1 MKQSTYNFRYNIRYK
16 MVLYLPYIAFMIIF
30 AIVFGLVGLLIDNK
44 IYSDYFGRS
53 SLDAFIFS
61 AMIGIFVSWIFTWF
75 IRKPIYK
82 FILKKNYDD
91 RRFIK
96 IMNEKS
102 SPTGVLIFSCVL
114 IVATCILIFMFGCFN
129 GFAFDNDGNV
139 YYKET
144 PFSQNEVVA
153 IDDVE
158 IAIIKNRHGRYNT
171 HIEYHDTAYAFK
183 FGDEWIAYG
192 VPNDEKSKNLILN
205 SIEENNKIVNT
216 YFCIEEL
223 KNENFRD

>member
-91 RRFIK
+91 RRFI
-96 IMNEKS
+96 
-102 SPTGVLIFSCVL
+102 
-114 IVATCILIFMFGCFN
+114 
-129 GFAFDNDGNV
+129 
-139 YYKET
+139 
-144 PFSQNEVVA
+144 
-153 IDDVE
+153 
-158 IAIIKNRHGRYNT
+158 
-171 HIEYHDTAYAFK
+171 
-183 FGDEWIAYG
+183 
-192 VPNDEKSKNLILN
+192 
-205 SIEENNKIVNT
+205 
-216 YFCIEEL
+216 
-223 KNENFRD
+223 

>member
-1 MKQSTYNFRYNIRYK
+1 

-53 SLDAFIFS
+53 SPDAFIFS

-153 IDDVE
+153 IDE
-158 IAIIKNRHGRYNT
+158 IQFFDSEIVSVVRKLAEHGKRV
-171 HIEYHDTAYAFK
+171 IASGLDLDFK
-183 FGDEWIAYG
+183 GEPFGSM
-192 VPNDEKSKNLILN
+192 P
-205 SIEENNKIVNT
+205 
-216 YFCIEEL
+216 EL
-223 KNENFRD
+223 LWCAK